1 MYRVYHYIKQHKG
14 AAIFLFAAWLLIAAY
29 GVMQLRFEEDITKVL
44 PQNDKTTLT
53 SKVLKQLNFADKVS
67 VIVSAEN
74 PASAADMLSV
84 AEQLRDTLAT
94 LTDYV
99 SGIQGIVNEDEI
111 EATWEFVYAHLPL
124 FLEKQ
129 DYTYLTDRLTPDSL
143 QAMVQSQ
150 YRALLTPAGMV
161 AQQYVRRDPLGLTFK
176 GLQKLQALS
185 AGATMQLQ
193 NGFLTTPD
201 GQHILFFL
209 NPKYEGN
216 DSGHNAAF
224 VAHLNRLSD
233 SVNAQYKGKVRTYF
247 FGAPF
252 VAVSNASQMIFF
264 LRYLFPS

>member
-1 MYRVYHYIKQHKG
+1 MYRVYHYIKQHRW

-111 EATWEFVYAHLPL
+111 EATWEFVYAHL
-124 FLEKQ
+124 
-129 DYTYLTDRLTPDSL
+129 
-143 QAMVQSQ
+143 
-150 YRALLTPAGMV
+150 
-161 AQQYVRRDPLGLTFK
+161 
-176 GLQKLQALS
+176 
-185 AGATMQLQ
+185 
-193 NGFLTTPD
+193 
-201 GQHILFFL
+201 
-209 NPKYEGN
+209 
-216 DSGHNAAF
+216 AF
-224 VAHLNRLSD
+224 VLGIHSI
-233 SVNAQYKGKVRTYF
+233 G
-247 FGAPF
+247 
-252 VAVSNASQMIFF
+252 
-264 LRYLFPS
+264 